1 VHSCD
6 RLISHRGM
14 ARTVSAPSPM
24 TCADT
29 AARYKLR
36 STMRPLLL
44 KFRRHSVRVGVAA
57 LFALAALAL
66 LAQTSAPAHV
76 HGDGELGIYNE
87 QCPLAASATIQ
98 RAGPPST
105 ASVAVRPMLVV
116 AQLVLSPSQ
125 YTPAS
130 PLALA
135 APRAPPLA

>member
-1 VHSCD
+1 
-6 RLISHRGM
+6 
-14 ARTVSAPSPM
+14 
-24 TCADT
+24 
-29 AARYKLR
+29 
-36 STMRPLLL
+36 MRPLLL

-87 QCPLAASATIQ
+87 QCPLAASATI
-98 RAGPPST
+98 RRAAGPLST
-105 ASVAVRPMLVV
+105 ASAAVWPMLVA

-135 APRAPPLA
+135 VPRAPPLA

>member
-1 VHSCD
+1 
-6 RLISHRGM
+6 
-14 ARTVSAPSPM
+14 M